1 MRLFSRKIALSPVK
15 SRMPLFP
22 TLTRWAPIGLLCICL
37 STPVYG
43 EFFGAIAG
51 GMQSGIEQ
59 KSEGVPK
66 GLLHVA
72 PDLPAILWVDLA
84 GGAMHVIVQSRPGW
98 FQEQEVIPVS
108 IGKAG
113 FDKLREGD
121 LKTPVGVYQI
131 TRFLSDASLND
142 KYGNGAFPLNYPN
155 VYDQLRGRTGSGI
168 WLHGLPKGVE
178 SRPRLDSDGCV
189 VVDNETLDRLHGI
202 IKSRETLVV
211 LAPEME
217 WQTETSDVDQQ
228 LLKAIDQWRSDW
240 QEIDNE
246 AYLSHYASNF
256 TDSKRDLA
264 AWKKYKTRVN
274 KSKRS
279 IKVELQKLSVVSYPG
294 EGDLAAARFYQVYE
308 SDNYKWR
315 GWKQLLWQLGS
326 DGQWRI
332 VYEGN
337 G

>member
-1 MRLFSRKIALSPVK
+1 MLVGALWSGPSV
-15 SRMPLFP
+15 P
-22 TLTRWAPIGLLCICL
+22 A
-37 STPVYG
+37 YG
-43 EFFGAIAG
+43 EFLGAIAG
-51 GMQSGIEQ
+51 GIHSGMEQ
-59 KSEGVPK
+59 RSEGIPK

-72 PDLPAILWVDLA
+72 QDLPAVLWVDLS
-84 GGAMHVIVQSRPGW
+84 GGAMHVIVQSQPGW

-131 TRFLSDASLND
+131 TRFLSDASLDD
-142 KYGNGAFPLNYPN
+142 KYGHGAFPLNYPN
-155 VYDQLRGRTGSGI
+155 VYDRLRQRTGSGI

-189 VVDNETLDRLHGI
+189 VVDNETLDRLHSV

-211 LAPEME
+211 LSPNME
-217 WQTETSDVDQQ
+217 WQQKSSESSQQ
-228 LLKAIDQWRSDW
+228 LLETIEQWQRDW
-240 QEIDNE
+240 QNIDND
-246 AYLSHYASNF
+246 AYLSHYAPNF
-256 TDSKRDLA
+256 TDSKRNLT

-274 KSKRS
+274 KSKRR
-279 IKVELQKLSVVSYPG
+279 IKVDIQKLSVVAYPG
-294 EGDLAAARFYQVYE
+294 EENLATARFYQVYE

-315 GWKQLLWQLGS
+315 GWKQLLWQLGP
-326 DGQWRI
+326 DGQWQI